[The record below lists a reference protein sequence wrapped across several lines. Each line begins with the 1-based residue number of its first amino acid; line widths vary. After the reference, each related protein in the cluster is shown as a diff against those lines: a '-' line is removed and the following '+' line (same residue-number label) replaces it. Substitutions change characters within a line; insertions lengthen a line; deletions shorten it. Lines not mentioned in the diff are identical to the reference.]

1 MLKLYIIEGP
11 SKGKSFDLGEET
23 LSLGRGPENSIQ
35 IDDPSISHR
44 HMKLE
49 KREGRFFIQDLKS
62 TNGTF
67 MNGEMIAP
75 GKPVEIRE
83 GIPIAAGNTLM
94 VLDQA
99 FTVGG
104 TLVHHAVNFPVRQ
117 RKTKGTVYYK
127 DRPMT
132 NPKNLQLLYNI
143 SNVLMES
150 IEINDVLERL
160 MEYLFDCLKRIDRG
174 AILLYDDANGKLSEI
189 IARSREGQADASMD
203 YSRTIVE
210 RVIQTTKPV
219 SMADTSREEEVN
231 LSDSMKAL
239 KIRSVMCVPLI
250 SRGNV
255 HGVIYVDSLNAPHG
269 FRKEDLYLLVG
280 LSSPAAVAIENA
292 LLYANQEKVVENRT
306 KTLRKTEQKLRK
318 SEARFRAIFDNMKTG
333 VVVYEVGEGG
343 DEFTVADLNDS
354 AQRIERIREEDV
366 LGKKV
371 NDVFPNYESLGLL
384 KVFKRAWETGKSEH
398 VDPVFCEGERQS
410 GWRKYD
416 VYRLPSGEIVALF
429 VDLTDQK
436 RAEEKQRVLQERFL
450 NAQKLESVGRLAG
463 GVAHN
468 FRNILQAILGN
479 MEFLEMV
486 YEDMPEIRDAV
497 KNIDSSI
504 TKGVDL
510 VNSLL
515 QFSKAGT
522 DFKAVVTDLSQV
534 IQETYG
540 IVERLFDKNIQV
552 SVEAEKDL
560 FLRGNRSLLSQV
572 FMNLFTN
579 ARDAMSGGGRLL
591 VNARKDGDEILVV
604 VSDTGYGMDK
614 KTLEQIFDPFFTGK
628 EVGKGTG
635 LGLSTVH
642 GIVEEHSGKISV
654 SSSPGKGTT
663 FKIRFPRTKEA
674 AGSSRESE
682 KHIVPGNGRKILVV
696 DDEPGSLAALIGMTQ
711 SLGYKVAGVSRSV
724 EAVEQYVEFQPDA
737 VLMDRNM
744 PDMDGISCIREIM
757 RLEKN
762 AKIVIVSGYESS
774 GPNGIDEEVK
784 KMIMGYLTK
793 PCGLEELSLVL
804 SEILETEKKG
814 TQP

>member
-23 LSLGRGPENSIQ
+23 VSLGRAPENNIQ
-35 IDDPSISHR
+35 IDDPSISSR

-49 KREGRFFIQDLKS
+49 QKDGRFFVEDLKS

-67 MNGEMIAP
+67 LNGEMIAP
-75 GKPVEIRE
+75 GKPVEVKE
-83 GIPIAAGNTLM
+83 GLPIAAGNTLM

-104 TLVHHAVNFPVRQ
+104 TLVHHAVNFPVRK
-117 RKTKGTVYYK
+117 RKAKGTIYYK

-150 IEINDVLERL
+150 IEVNDVLEKL

-174 AILLYDDANGKLSEI
+174 AILIYDDATGKLSEL
-189 IARSREGQADASMD
+189 IAKSREDKVGTSMD
-203 YSRTIVE
+203 YSRSIVD
-210 RVIQTTKPV
+210 RVIRTAKPL
-219 SMADTSREEEVN
+219 SMADTSKEEEVN
-231 LSDSMKAL
+231 LSDSIETL

-250 SRGNV
+250 SRGNM

-292 LLYANQEKVVENRT
+292 LLYANQEKIVESRT
-306 KTLRKTEQKLRK
+306 KTLRRTEQKLRK

-333 VVVYEVGEGG
+333 VVVYEVEKGG
-343 DEFTVADLNDS
+343 NKFTLVDLNHS
-354 AQRIERIREEDV
+354 AQKIEHIRKEDA
-366 LGKKV
+366 LGKEV
-371 NDVFPNYESLGLL
+371 RDIFPEYESLGLL
-384 KVFKRAWETGKSEH
+384 KVFKRVWESGESEH
-398 VDPVFCEGERQS
+398 VDPVFFEGRKQS
-410 GWRKYD
+410 GWREYD
-416 VYRLPSGEIVALF
+416 VYRLPSGEIVTLF
-429 VDLTDQK
+429 SDLTRRK
-436 RAEEKQRVLQERFL
+436 RAEEEQRVLQERFL

-497 KNIDSSI
+497 KNIDTSI

-522 DFKAVVTDLSQV
+522 DFKPVVTDLSQV

-540 IVERLFDKNIQV
+540 IVERLFDKKIRVTVQV
-552 SVEAEKDL
+552 EKDL
-560 FLRGNRSLLSQV
+560 FMKGNRSLLSQV

-579 ARDAMSGGGRLL
+579 ARDAMPGGGRLI
-591 VNARKDGDEILVV
+591 VEARKEGDEILAV
-604 VSDTGYGMDK
+604 VSDTGFGMDK
-614 KTLEQIFDPFFTGK
+614 ETLNQIFDPFFTGK
-628 EVGKGTG
+628 EVGQGTG

-642 GIVEEHSGKISV
+642 GIVEEHRGKIAV

-663 FKIRFPRTKEA
+663 FKIRFPLAKEMADTSEETK
-674 AGSSRESE
+674 
-682 KHIVPGNGRKILVV
+682 KHIISGNGQKILVV
-696 DDEPGSLAALIGMTQ
+696 DDEPGSLAALVGMTE

-724 EAVEQYVEFQPDA
+724 EAMETYKEFQPDA

-744 PDMDGISCIREIM
+744 PGMDGISCIREIM
-757 RLEKN
+757 RLDQN
-762 AKIVIVSGYESS
+762 ARIVIVSGYESS
-774 GPNGIDEEVK
+774 GPNGIDKDVE

-793 PCGLEELSLVL
+793 PCGLEDLSQVL
-804 SEILETEKKG
+804 SGILET
-814 TQP
+814 

>member
-23 LSLGRGPENSIQ
+23 LFLGRGPENNIQ
-35 IDDPSISHR
+35 IDDPSISSR

-49 KREGRFFIQDLKS
+49 QRDGRFFIADLKS

-67 MNGEMIAP
+67 VNGEMIAP
-75 GKPVEIRE
+75 GKPVEVRE

-104 TLVHHAVNFPVRQ
+104 TLVHHAVNFPVRK
-117 RKTKGTVYYK
+117 RKAKGTVYYK

-143 SNVLMES
+143 SNILMES
-150 IEINDVLERL
+150 IEINDVLEKL

-174 AILLYDDANGKLSEI
+174 AILLYDDATGKLSEI
-189 IARSREGQADASMD
+189 IARSREGLLDTSMD
-203 YSRTIVE
+203 YSKTIVE
-210 RVIQTTKPV
+210 RVIRTAKPV
-219 SMADTSREEEVN
+219 SMADTSKEEEVN

-250 SRGNV
+250 SRGNM

-269 FRKEDLYLLVG
+269 FRKEDLFLLVG

-292 LLYANQEKVVENRT
+292 LLYANQEKLVESRT
-306 KTLRKTEQKLRK
+306 KTLRRTEQKLRK

-343 DEFTVADLNDS
+343 NEFTVVDLNRS
-354 AQRIERIREEDV
+354 AQKIEHTDKEDA

-371 NDVFPNYESLGLL
+371 RDIFPEYESMGLL
-384 KVFKRAWETGKSEH
+384 KVFKRVWETGKSEH
-398 VDPVFCEGERQS
+398 VDPVFCEGKRHS
-410 GWRKYD
+410 GWREYD
-416 VYRLPSGEIVALF
+416 VYRLPSGEVVALF
-429 VDLTDQK
+429 ADLTDQK
-436 RAEEKQRVLQERFL
+436 RVEEEQRVLQERFL

-497 KNIDSSI
+497 RNIDNSI

-522 DFKAVVTDLSQV
+522 DFRPVVTDLSQV

-540 IVERLFDKNIQV
+540 IVERLFDKKIQV
-552 SVEAEKDL
+552 SVEVEKDL
-560 FLRGNRSLLSQV
+560 FLKGNRSLLSQV

-579 ARDAMSGGGRLL
+579 ARDAMPGGGHLL
-591 VNARKDGDEILVV
+591 VEARKDGEEILVV

-614 KTLEQIFDPFFTGK
+614 KTLEQIFDPFFSGK

-642 GIVEEHSGKISV
+642 GIVDEHGGKISV

-663 FKIRFPRTKEA
+663 FKIRFPRAKDTADALTKP
-674 AGSSRESE
+674 E
-682 KHIVPGNGRKILVV
+682 KHIITGSGQKILVV
-696 DDEPGSLAALIGMTQ
+696 DDEPGSLAALVGMTE
-711 SLGYKVAGVSRSV
+711 SLGYRAAGVSRSV
-724 EAVEQYVEFQPDA
+724 EAIEQYTEFQPDA

-744 PDMDGISCIREIM
+744 PGMDGISCIREIM
-757 RLEKN
+757 RLDGN

-774 GPNGIDEEVK
+774 GPNGIDEDVK
-784 KMIMGYLTK
+784 NMIMGYLIK

-804 SEILETEKKG
+804 SEILET
-814 TQP
+814 